1 LPVIAKVIEKS
12 IWITLKKCNLYFVI
26 EIHFKSNW
34 SNSVGMITTQLGDRS
49 YTGRR
54 DVCGYGWSE
63 TVTCRH
69 GDCAFNQNWDMIRQN
84 ATLIKHIRIQHNMH
98 VSFTSCLLGIIK
110 KVNRFSPSVCRLMH
124 LCRACSLA
132 KLLRKSA
139 AGLCLSKSVLKSP
152 PMINMWSL
160 YFWIHKDT
168 LHIIS
173 SIMSILSA
181 VPTHG

>member
-1 LPVIAKVIEKS
+1 MYFVVCILPVIAVIEKKYLNYF
-12 IWITLKKCNLYFVI
+12 LKKCNLYFVI

-63 TVTCRH
+63 TVTCGH

-98 VSFTSCLLGIIK
+98 VITHYVVYTFIFLYFLFLYFLLYIIYFCYFFHYYFSLFHLEPKTTSRRARLSASAELL
-110 KVNRFSPSVCRLMH
+110 
-124 LCRACSLA
+124 
-132 KLLRKSA
+132 
-139 AGLCLSKSVLKSP
+139 VLKCKLQFKET
-152 PMINMWSL
+152 IQ
-160 YFWIHKDT
+160 
-168 LHIIS
+168 
-173 SIMSILSA
+173 
-181 VPTHG
+181 